1 MRRALLNS
9 RWRTAKIATVLAAVL
24 AALTGMGA
32 TAVSAGTTTG
42 PWSQT
47 DYNAAQSRA
56 NLNEQILTRTTVGK
70 VLHLRDI
77 TPPPA
82 DTTGCNTPGIV
93 APVLTGGRLYAVAN
107 GRLTKY
113 NPATG
118 TVIWQRTPDP
128 TFSVD
133 FRSLAVA
140 GGLVIVG
147 ELYCGSVS
155 SPGGYIEAFNASSGA
170 LVWSQL
176 MVSASFGRAPLF
188 DMAVSGGYVI
198 AAGSSPETPNV
209 VSVHRLTTGALA
221 WYDSGDCGAGGSALV
236 VAQQVISG
244 SCDQNDA
251 PVLTARHL
259 ATGAV
264 AWSRPGAWGLQRG
277 DTDASTGRHLYA
289 TNPNGTVVSLNPLTG
304 KWQYRLAGAAQ
315 VLAVATS
322 RVFADCG
329 SLGVCAYSITSG
341 SRAVERAAGLRHK
354 PGCLSRRGAIP

>member
-9 RWRTAKIATVLAAVL
+9 RWRTAKIYGPGRRAGCLDRHGRNGGL
-24 AALTGMGA
+24 
-32 TAVSAGTTTG
+32 AGTTTG

-47 DYNAAQSRA
+47 DYNAAQTGRMSMSRSSPA
-56 NLNEQILTRTTVGK
+56 PLWARWPSSPGHN
-70 VLHLRDI
+70 
-77 TPPPA
+77 PPA
-82 DTTGCNTPGIV
+82 RRHDWLPTARHRCSSADWRAAV
-93 APVLTGGRLYAVAN
+93 CGGQRA
-107 GRLTKY
+107 GFQY

-155 SPGGYIEAFNASSGA
+155 SPEGVTSRHSTPPVERLCGRSS
-170 LVWSQL
+170 WSPRHSVVLHCSTWQCP
-176 MVSASFGRAPLF
+176 A
-188 DMAVSGGYVI
+188 DMSLQRGVLRR
-198 AAGSSPETPNV
+198 TPNV

-251 PVLTARHL
+251 PVLSRAPSRHRRGGL
-259 ATGAV
+259 
-264 AWSRPGAWGLQRG
+264 SRPGAWGLQRG
-277 DTDASTGRHLYA
+277 DTDGRLASHLYA

-304 KWQYRLAGAAQ
+304 KWRSRLARGGPGARRRYLPGVRGLRQ
-315 VLAVATS
+315 PG
-322 RVFADCG
+322 RVCPT
-329 SLGVCAYSITSG
+329 SITSG
-341 SRAVERAAGLRHK
+341 SGR
-354 PGCLSRRGAIP
+354 